1 MSNVPDLWTVIE
13 QKLLSVLWLTDVEEA
28 ARVRA
33 ARCPHCGAALHRADY
48 PRKPRGAE
56 NLPPEWDWRLSFCCA
71 QCRRRL
77 TPKSVRFLGRKVY
90 LGSVVLAAC
99 VLRGH
104 GEKLERVAGRLK
116 LKMSTL
122 RRWMAWWRRVAETK
136 WWAVARARLAPP
148 LGEGCFITRLYD
160 RFRERARK
168 TAEVV
173 TKLLAFVSP
182 LTVPAVYPA

>member
-1 MSNVPDLWTVIE
+1 MSNLTDLWTVIE
-13 QKLLSVLWLTDVEEA
+13 QELLGVLLMLDVAEA
-28 ARVRA
+28 ARVQA
-33 ARCPHCGAALHRADY
+33 AKCPHCGAVLHRADY

-56 NLPPEWDWRLSFCCA
+56 NLPSEWDWRVSFCCA

-90 LGSVVLAAC
+90 LSAVVLVAC
-99 VLRGH
+99 VLREH

-116 LKMSTL
+116 LKISTL
-122 RRWMAWWRRVAETK
+122 RRWVAWWRHVAETN

-148 LGEGCFITRLYD
+148 LEKGCFIRRLYD
-160 RFRERARK
+160 RFRERTWK
-168 TAEVV
+168 TAEAV